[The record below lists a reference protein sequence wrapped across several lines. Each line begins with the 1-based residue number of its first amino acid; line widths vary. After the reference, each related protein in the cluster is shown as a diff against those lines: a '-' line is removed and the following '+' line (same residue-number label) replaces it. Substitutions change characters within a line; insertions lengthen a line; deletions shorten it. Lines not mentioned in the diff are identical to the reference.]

1 MGWSLEDHG
10 GSRGQGCSSYLNTL
24 SFQLVSVGGQPRIK
38 LTEDPEK
45 QTLPG
50 SKAAFRFLG
59 PDGDF
64 PLSFI
69 YPSSGPPSFFDMF
82 LASYIGS
89 LLLDLL
95 QLAEE
100 PPPKAGQ
107 ELRVWPRGTQE
118 PCTVKPAQ
126 VEPLL
131 RLYLQQGQV
140 TAAALTCAFTSAAL

>member
-1 MGWSLEDHG
+1 MGG
-10 GSRGQGCSSYLNTL
+10 RGQGCSYPNTL
-24 SFQLVSVGGQPRIK
+24 SLQLVSVGGQPRIK

-64 PLSFI
+64 PLPLLC
-69 YPSSGPPSFFDMF
+69 PSSSLPSLFDMF

-107 ELRVWPRGTQE
+107 ELRVWPRGAQE
-118 PCTVKPAQ
+118 SCTVKPAQ

-140 TAAALTCAFTSAAL
+140 TAPHLRLHLAEL